1 MRNPDWRCILE
12 IARTEFCPR
21 RAMRGS
27 DRAGGRSERLRR
39 EHSKL
44 PKNLKTNRL
53 EPYFVRAKEIFMNLN
68 ILIRVIESQIIFLL
82 PVAILS
88 FIVAYFTKETFDL
101 QINTAWK
108 ARFKFASV
116 VAKTT
121 SALVVIYS
129 LYLLSAGGFGTFA
142 FGISIIPF
150 SFLLIF
156 VWGAA
161 FLTSW
166 IPSKNKYLLVLI
178 NLLIFAVSF
187 SAAYSLTLPTVN
199 RLNTLWREKQV
210 SSIQQTASENIQPS
224 VKDTL
229 VEITGKSSIVDWKK
243 IKIGE
248 VSLLVPPKWSISSQ
262 STLNHKLVQYI
273 GYLEYFTSNSK
284 IRFVMKD
291 YVGADK
297 VVRADSDINT
307 QIISFVSTEY
317 KVDPKNLSWGYLQS
331 GEKKVGV
338 KIINLAKYG
347 GEEIPILF
355 AFYRDGNLYAFSVR
369 RMEGVAQEE
378 VDELIRS
385 ILPIILGT
393 IEPAL

>member
-1 MRNPDWRCILE
+1 
-12 IARTEFCPR
+12 
-21 RAMRGS
+21 
-27 DRAGGRSERLRR
+27 
-39 EHSKL
+39 
-44 PKNLKTNRL
+44 
-53 EPYFVRAKEIFMNLN
+53 MNLN

-82 PVAILS
+82 SVAILS
-88 FIVAYFTKETFDL
+88 FIVAYFTKETSDP
-101 QINTAWK
+101 QVNTAWK
-108 ARFKFASV
+108 VRFKFASV
-116 VAKTT
+116 VAKMT

-156 VWGAA
+156 VWGTA

-178 NLLIFAVSF
+178 NLLIFAASF
-187 SAAYSLTLPTVN
+187 SVAYSLTLPTVN
-199 RLNTLWREKQV
+199 LLNTLWREKQV

-291 YVGADK
+291 YVGTDK